1 MLTSMLGTVRSLSV
15 KLKKGTKSTFR
26 DSVQITPYG
35 LDGDYHTGHSRRRQ
49 ILLLSSSL
57 LDEFGL
63 KPGDLHE
70 NVVIDGIDVMLL
82 REGQSL
88 RLGDALVEVTLPCE
102 ACTHM
107 DGVRPGLQGQLK
119 DRRGM
124 FVRVIEPGIV
134 RVGDKICEEPAPQN
148 SLNF

>member
-1 MLTSMLGTVRSLSV
+1 MLGKVRSLSV
-15 KLKKGTKSTFR
+15 KLEKGAKSALR
-26 DSVQITPYG
+26 DFVQVTPGG
-35 LDGDYHTGHSRRRQ
+35 LDGDHHTGHSKRRQ

-57 LDEFGL
+57 LDEL
-63 KPGDLHE
+63 ELEPGDLYE
-70 NVVIDGIDVMLL
+70 NVVVDGIDVMSL

-88 RLGDALVEVTLPCE
+88 RLGDALVEVTIPCE
-102 ACTHM
+102 PCTHM
-107 DGVRPGLQGQLK
+107 DSVRPGLQERLK

-134 RVGDKICEEPAPQN
+134 RVGDTIREEPARQN